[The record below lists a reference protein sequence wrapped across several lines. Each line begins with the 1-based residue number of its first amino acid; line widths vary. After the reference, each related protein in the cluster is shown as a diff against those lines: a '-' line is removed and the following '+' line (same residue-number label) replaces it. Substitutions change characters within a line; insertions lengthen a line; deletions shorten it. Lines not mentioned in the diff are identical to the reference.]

1 MGGSRDSLPSK
12 LDERCFPV
20 QLPLPRVLE
29 RNMVTGVDIKL
40 VIEVGVCG
48 ARTV

>member
-12 LDERCFPV
+12 LDERHFQV
-20 QLPLPRVLE
+20 QPPLPQVLE
-29 RNMVTGVDIKL
+29 RNMVTGVNIKL

-48 ARTV
+48 AHTV